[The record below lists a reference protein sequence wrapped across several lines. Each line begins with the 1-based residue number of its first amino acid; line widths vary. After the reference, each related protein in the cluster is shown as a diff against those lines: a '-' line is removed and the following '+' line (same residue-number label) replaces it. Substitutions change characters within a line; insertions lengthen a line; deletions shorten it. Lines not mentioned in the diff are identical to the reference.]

1 MRTNTHKKLSPSK
14 KQETIS
20 SLYDTFLK
28 VKKAQGIKKETLN
41 SYAEALQAIN
51 KYQDIGKLSLS
62 NLDAETYYLII
73 NKMIDAN
80 LSPNSIHSYT
90 ATFRT
95 FLNWCKDSGYQCISI
110 VPYKKQEVVKTPY
123 TDAELKLL
131 LKKPNVKKCT
141 FAEYRTWVIENLLIN
156 CGCRA
161 ATVRNFLI
169 EDVDLDGRTI
179 FARHMKNGKPQ
190 PLPLCTEM
198 VNILQEYLTYREGE
212 PEDYLFPNET
222 NQQMTINGLR
232 CSIQR
237 YNLNRG
243 VSKTSTHLFRHTF
256 AKKYLIDC
264 GGDAFT
270 LQKILGHSTL
280 DMTKHYCAIYNSDLT
295 KNFDKLSPLSQ
306 MSSRRI
312 SMKK

>member
-1 MRTNTHKKLSPSK
+1 MRTNTHKKLTPTK
-14 KQETIS
+14 KQESIS
-20 SLYDTFLK
+20 DLYETFLK

-41 SYAEALQAIN
+41 SYSEALKAIN
-51 KYQDIGKLSLS
+51 KYKDIGELPLSKLDSK
-62 NLDAETYYLII
+62 TYYLII
-73 NKMIDAN
+73 NKMIEAN

-95 FLNWCKDSGYQCISI
+95 FLRWCSDSGYQCISI
-110 VPYKKQEVVKTPY
+110 VPYKKEEVVKTPY
-123 TDAELKLL
+123 TDEELKLL
-131 LKKPNVKKCT
+131 LKKPNLKTCT
-141 FAEYRTWVIENLLIN
+141 FAEYRTWVIESLLIN

-161 ATVRNFLI
+161 ATVRNFLV
-169 EDVDLDGRTI
+169 EDVDLDNKII
-179 FARHMKNGKPQ
+179 FARHMKNGRPQ
-190 PLPLCTEM
+190 PLPLCSEM
-198 VNILQEYLTYREGE
+198 ILILQEYLTYREGTDK
-212 PEDYLFPNET
+212 DYLFPNET
-222 NQQMTINGLR
+222 NEQMTVNGLR

-295 KNFDKLSPLSQ
+295 KDFDRLSPLSQ
-306 MSSRRI
+306 MSSKRI
-312 SMKK
+312 KMR